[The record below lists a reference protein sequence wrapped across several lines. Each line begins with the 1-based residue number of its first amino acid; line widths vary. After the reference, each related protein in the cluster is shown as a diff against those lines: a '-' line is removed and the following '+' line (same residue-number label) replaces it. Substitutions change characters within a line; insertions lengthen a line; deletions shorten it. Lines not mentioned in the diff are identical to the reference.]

1 MRLLFLL
8 FGIYLF
14 GQDSFKIS
22 SGIDSPTL
30 ELNSSNKG
38 MLVPKMNSSQ
48 INSIENPVESLLV
61 YDNDSQNEFKYFDGC
76 QWVSLQG
83 TSDDVFPNNRVSY
96 VAANETGNY
105 TVVIESS
112 SDITSNVEWS
122 RSGDIATLILP
133 QHNFSV
139 GDAIFIRNANLQ
151 AQYSKIISVL
161 SNGVTID
168 TTDSGNLCG
177 KNALVQTACSVDVI
191 NNGNGANVNPYGNI
205 DQIDINIP
213 SYSHSLVLNSISIY
227 ANDQTEEMFIYLDG
241 NFSHKHQHDVFVY
254 GNYPLYSGGEPRY
267 HSDINPAKIRIGYSA
282 FEQNN
287 WLVLK
292 RN

>member
-14 GQDSFKIS
+14 GQESFKIS
-22 SGIDSPTL
+22 SGLGSPTL

-83 TSDDVFPNNRVSY
+83 SSDHVFPNNRVSY
-96 VAANETGNY
+96 IAANETGNY
-105 TVVIESS
+105 TIVIESS

-122 RSGDIATLILP
+122 RSGDIVTLILP

-177 KNALVQTACSVDVI
+177 KNALIQIAYSVDVI
-191 NNGNGANVNPYGNI
+191 NNGNGANENPYGNI
-205 DQIDINIP
+205 DQININIP
-213 SYSHSLVLNSISIY
+213 SFSDSLVLNSISIY
-227 ANDQTEEMFIYLDG
+227 ANDQTEGMNIYIDE
-241 NFSHKHQHDVFVY
+241 NFT
-254 GNYPLYSGGEPRY
+254 
-267 HSDINPAKIRIGYSA
+267 DINQHYIFDFDWFPDYGGGTTYYSDVNPLRISLSYA
-282 FEQNN
+282 PFIVNN
-287 WLVLK
+287 WITLK